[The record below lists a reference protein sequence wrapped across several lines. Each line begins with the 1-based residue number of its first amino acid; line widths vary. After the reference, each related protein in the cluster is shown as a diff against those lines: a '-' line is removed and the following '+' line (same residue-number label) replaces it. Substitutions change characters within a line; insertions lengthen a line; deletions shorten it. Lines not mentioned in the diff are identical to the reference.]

1 MGAEKPGAP
10 KIVFI
15 LADDLGYGDVG
26 CYGQRAIQTSA
37 IDRMAA
43 EGMRFTDFY
52 AGSTVCAP
60 SRCTLMTGLHTG
72 HARIRGNAL
81 VPLAPEDLSVAE
93 LLQRAGYATG
103 LVGKWG
109 LGEEGST
116 GIPNRTR
123 TPASKR
129 PRPQAWPSSTSEG
142 WGVRQSKEG
151 SLRLPRGP

>member
-1 MGAEKPGAP
+1 MEKRSVPN
-10 KIVFI
+10 IVFI

-72 HARIRGNAL
+72 HARIEAYLKNARTESAVWKLAVRTGRGRKKAQ
-81 VPLAPEDLSVAE
+81 AK
-93 LLQRAGYATG
+93 AGN
-103 LVGKWG
+103 
-109 LGEEGST
+109 
-116 GIPNRTR
+116 P
-123 TPASKR
+123 
-129 PRPQAWPSSTSEG
+129 
-142 WGVRQSKEG
+142 
-151 SLRLPRGP
+151 